1 MDDKKLSNLISGLTG
16 GTPPAKET
24 RPAQD
29 VEQEKGKENTA
40 RQMEE
45 RFCTIVSSQQLGKLR
60 IIARREGLTIKQVVG
75 AAFSKAIASYELRH
89 GPIDPDAKSDP
100 YNLF

>member
-1 MDDKKLSNLISGLTG
+1 MDDSKLSNLISGLTG
-16 GTPPAKET
+16 GTPPAKEA

-29 VEQEKGKENTA
+29 VEQEKENTA

-45 RFCTIVSSQQLGKLR
+45 RFCTIVSSQQLRKLR